1 MKIKFIYSLFI
12 LVLFYSCQKE
22 PQKILPSD
30 YLTVAQVE
38 SFKYEI
44 IRYTDKLAKNATHE
58 TKFESQFD
66 SIYQLKAKSAELY
79 HYYVEEKSNEIYF
92 AIARIAPSLKVKK
105 VVTVGKLTKDAD
117 GKIVSYEEAFRTWK
131 MEIPELK
138 TKTKLLFEK
147 YIDGEDL
154 TPYYTKNSNGEFYIE
169 FPDDNTFYD
178 KNTRKWQS
186 KSNLVIE

>member
-22 PQKILPSD
+22 PQRILPSD
-30 YLTVAQVE
+30 YLTVAQLE

-154 TPYYTKNSNGEFYIE
+154 TLYYTKNSNGEFYIE
-169 FPDDNTFYD
+169 FPDDHTFYD

>member
-1 MKIKFIYSLFI
+1 MKFIYSLFI
-12 LVLFYSCQKE
+12 VALFYSCQKE

-30 YLTVAQVE
+30 YLTDAQVE

-66 SIYQLKAKSAELY
+66 SIYLLKAKSAELY
-79 HYYVEEKSNEIYF
+79 YYYVDKKSNEIYF
-92 AIARIAPSLKVKK
+92 AITRIAPSLKVKR
-105 VVTVGKLTKDAD
+105 VATGGKLTKDAN
-117 GKIVSYEEAFRTWK
+117 GKITSFEETFRTWK

-154 TPYYTKNSNGEFYIE
+154 TEYYTKNANGEFYIE
-169 FPDDNTFYD
+169 FPDDNNYYD
-178 KNTRKWQS
+178 KSARKWQS
-186 KSNLVIE
+186 KGNLVIE

>member
-1 MKIKFIYSLFI
+1 MA
-12 LVLFYSCQKE
+12 
-22 PQKILPSD
+22 SD
-30 YLTVAQVE
+30 YLNEEQVE

-44 IRYTDKLAKNATHE
+44 IRYSDKLAKKATHE
-58 TKFESQFD
+58 TKFDAKFD

-79 HYYVEEKSNEIYF
+79 HYFVDEKSNEIYF

-105 VVTVGKLTKDAD
+105 VVTVGKLTKDAE
-117 GKIVSYEEAFRTWK
+117 GKITSYEEAFRTWK

-154 TPYYTKNSNGEFYIE
+154 TPYYTKNSKGEFYIE
-169 FPDDNTFYD
+169 FPDENTFYD
-178 KNTRKWQS
+178 KNARKWQS
-186 KSNLVIE
+186 KSNLVLE

>member
-22 PQKILPSD
+22 PQRILPSD
-30 YLTVAQVE
+30 YLTVAQLE

-105 VVTVGKLTKDAD
+105 VVTVGKLTKDAN

-154 TPYYTKNSNGEFYIE
+154 TLYYTKNSNGEFYIE
-169 FPDDNTFYD
+169 FPDDHTFYD

>member
-1 MKIKFIYSLFI
+1 MKMKFIYSLFV

-30 YLTVAQVE
+30 YLTDAQVE

-79 HYYVEEKSNEIYF
+79 HYYVNEQSNEIFF

-105 VVTVGKLTKDAD
+105 VVTVGKLTKDAT
-117 GKIVSYEEAFRTWK
+117 GKITSYEEAFRTWK

-138 TKTKLLFEK
+138 TKSKLLFEK

-154 TPYYTKNSNGEFYIE
+154 TPFYTENSKGEFYIE
-169 FPDDNTFYD
+169 FPDNNNYYD
-178 KNTRKWQS
+178 KEARKWQS
-186 KSNLVIE
+186 KNALELE

>member
-79 HYYVEEKSNEIYF
+79 HYYVDEKSNEIYF

>member
-1 MKIKFIYSLFI
+1 MKMKFIYTLFVI
-12 LVLFYSCQKE
+12 VFLYSCQKE

-30 YLTVAQVE
+30 YLTDTQVE

-58 TKFESQFD
+58 TKFESQYD
-66 SIYQLKAKSAELY
+66 SIYQLTAKSAELY
-79 HYYVEEKSNEIYF
+79 HYYVDEKSNEIYF
-92 AIARIAPSLKVKK
+92 ALARIAPSLKVKR
-105 VVTVGKLTKDAD
+105 VVTAGKLTKDQD
-117 GKIVSYEEAFRTWK
+117 GKITSFEEAFRTWK

-154 TPYYTKNSNGEFYIE
+154 TEYYTKNANGEFYIE
-169 FPDDNTFYD
+169 FPDDNNYYD
-178 KNTRKWQS
+178 KSARKWQS
-186 KSNLVIE
+186 KGNLVID

>member
-22 PQKILPSD
+22 PQRILPSD
-30 YLTVAQVE
+30 YLTVAQLE

>member
-22 PQKILPSD
+22 PQRILPSD

-79 HYYVEEKSNEIYF
+79 HYYVDEKSNEIYF
-92 AIARIAPSLKVKK
+92 AIARIAPSLKVKR
-105 VVTVGKLTKDAD
+105 VATVGKLIKDAS
-117 GKIVSYEEAFRTWK
+117 GKITSYEEELRTWK

-147 YIDGEDL
+147 YIKGEDL
-154 TPYYTKNSNGEFYIE
+154 SPYYTKNSNGEFYIE
-169 FPDDNTFYD
+169 FPDDTNYYD
-178 KNTRKWQS
+178 KNARKWQS
-186 KSNLVIE
+186 KSNLVLE

>member
-22 PQKILPSD
+22 PQRILPSD
-30 YLTVAQVE
+30 YLTVAQLE

-147 YIDGEDL
+147 YINGEDL

-169 FPDDNTFYD
+169 FPDDHTFYD